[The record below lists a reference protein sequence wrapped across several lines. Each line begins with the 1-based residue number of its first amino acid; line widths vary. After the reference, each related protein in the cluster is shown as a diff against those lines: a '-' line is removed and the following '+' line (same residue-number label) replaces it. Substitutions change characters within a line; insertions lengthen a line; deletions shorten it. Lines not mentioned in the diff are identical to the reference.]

1 MWETTLSVGKPRGQ
15 NAVSKQ
21 RSFGVH
27 GQIERFVFF
36 YCLPQQNNRRRTT
49 HENHPFFQT
58 DRRGVDRFIRDQR
71 A

>member
-15 NAVSKQ
+15 NAVFKQ

-36 YCLPQQNNRRRTT
+36 IVCYNKTKEDYTCEPS
-49 HENHPFFQT
+49 PFT
-58 DRRGVDRFIRDQR
+58 D
-71 A
+71 

>member
-36 YCLPQQNNRRRTT
+36 LLSAATKQSKEDNT
-49 HENHPFFQT
+49 
-58 DRRGVDRFIRDQR
+58 
-71 A
+71 